1 MMNWTFFTRC
11 FCLTMVMVQS
21 TLLVGRATLLCPEI
35 KLQVDRLP
43 DLHIPRAGHAVVCAN
58 GEITVIGGHTSGF
71 VPTATAEYFRDGKW
85 HLLNTVYAHDQGF
98 FLPMES
104 GNIIVSG
111 GHEQPLGIGQT
122 FTMER
127 YDPVAHVFTGFG
139 CLEKRRAM
147 AEAVELDSGKVI
159 ISGNWYYDD
168 CMECYDGSRQC
179 QYVKEVSKARSYPY
193 VFRVA
198 KDDAFVFGAYDLHG
212 VPIDSIIVDRL
223 KGTPFRVPLFDTW
236 RPTHIQWPFYSE
248 VCFIGDKTKNDY
260 SYLFPVTDSL
270 GQWAVA
276 QVRGTQ
282 FSILPTKCPV
292 PMESSWGSVYY
303 HHVILADRQ
312 NGRAYLFGTDKDYSR
327 LYVLC
332 IDYAHVKES
341 EAAPLSLY
349 YTDPLPNVGFA
360 MPVLTDEGDL
370 IIIGGTRD
378 NNYEPLATALLLHL
392 GNHAAAPRQVM
403 TLWMWLLVAA
413 LILCGG
419 GLAIVYLRQRN
430 RNTITKNAEIAG
442 SIDTAPIDDALMKRI
457 CQLMEEEHLFLNNE
471 LKVADVAAKL
481 GTNST
486 YISATINSLKGC
498 AFSQF
503 VNGYRVEFA
512 KQLLSYNPNKKIS
525 EVWASSGFAN
535 ETSFFRTFKTFTGMT
550 PSEWR
555 AKSTDNS

>member
-1 MMNWTFFTRC
+1 
-11 FCLTMVMVQS
+11 
-21 TLLVGRATLLCPEI
+21 
-35 KLQVDRLP
+35 
-43 DLHIPRAGHAVVCAN
+43 
-58 GEITVIGGHTSGF
+58 
-71 VPTATAEYFRDGKW
+71 
-85 HLLNTVYAHDQGF
+85 
-98 FLPMES
+98 
-104 GNIIVSG
+104 
-111 GHEQPLGIGQT
+111 
-122 FTMER
+122 
-127 YDPVAHVFTGFG
+127 
-139 CLEKRRAM
+139 
-147 AEAVELDSGKVI
+147 
-159 ISGNWYYDD
+159 
-168 CMECYDGSRQC
+168 
-179 QYVKEVSKARSYPY
+179 
-193 VFRVA
+193 
-198 KDDAFVFGAYDLHG
+198 
-212 VPIDSIIVDRL
+212 
-223 KGTPFRVPLFDTW
+223 
-236 RPTHIQWPFYSE
+236 
-248 VCFIGDKTKNDY
+248 
-260 SYLFPVTDSL
+260 
-270 GQWAVA
+270 
-276 QVRGTQ
+276 
-282 FSILPTKCPV
+282 
-292 PMESSWGSVYY
+292 
-303 HHVILADRQ
+303 
-312 NGRAYLFGTDKDYSR
+312 
-327 LYVLC
+327 
-332 IDYAHVKES
+332 
-341 EAAPLSLY
+341 
-349 YTDPLPNVGFA
+349 

-457 CQLMEEEHLFLNNE
+457 CLLMEEEHLFLNNE